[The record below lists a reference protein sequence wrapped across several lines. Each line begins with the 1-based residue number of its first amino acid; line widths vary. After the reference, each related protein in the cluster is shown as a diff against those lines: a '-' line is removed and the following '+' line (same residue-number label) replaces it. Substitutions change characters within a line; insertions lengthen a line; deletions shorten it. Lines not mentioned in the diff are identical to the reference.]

1 MKDVDIASITTVQQ
15 LGKQINYTNE
25 DFYNFAKQADLTGDI
40 LQQYKDYTANATQST
55 SQFAASLKNIAASAL
70 PILAISI
77 IIQLVQ
83 AGWDTLN
90 VTVEEQEAKV
100 NSLQAAYQNLQ
111 AEYEQLSSKQDLT
124 DAEQKRLAYLERR
137 LELDERILKAEEH
150 QLFEEKTGRK
160 FTDRFDSDNYYTKYQ
175 QDTNWNKWGILSSL
189 SPEYQKSYG
198 HLSEFYAQK
207 MADIKAAQESIDA
220 WTESSSHLEEGSGE
234 WNLYQTSI
242 DAARNR
248 QAGAI
253 KELSE
258 NEDQLI
264 INLGDYADVI
274 GDLETQLD
282 FGSLNDEDTK
292 NARELLQL
300 YKARYEYTQLMID
313 SIQKLNGTYQE
324 TRTVLQQIDKTY
336 GGGYSDGIAADLNR
350 TQEQKNFRV
359 FSHSLL
365 SLIHI

>member
-1 MKDVDIASITTVQQ
+1 MDKFKHTSIITKEVSTAISKLENQNLANISNANE
-15 LGKQINYTNE
+15 LGQIIGYTNE
-25 DFYNFAKQADLTGDI
+25 EFFKFAKQADLTGDI

-111 AEYEQLSSKQDLT
+111 SEYEQLSNKQDLT

-175 QDTNWNKWGILSSL
+175 QDTRWDKWGLLSS
-189 SPEYQKSYG
+189 QC
-198 HLSEFYAQK
+198 H
-207 MADIKAAQESIDA
+207 
-220 WTESSSHLEEGSGE
+220 
-234 WNLYQTSI
+234 
-242 DAARNR
+242 
-248 QAGAI
+248 
-253 KELSE
+253 
-258 NEDQLI
+258 
-264 INLGDYADVI
+264 
-274 GDLETQLD
+274 
-282 FGSLNDEDTK
+282 
-292 NARELLQL
+292 
-300 YKARYEYTQLMID
+300 
-313 SIQKLNGTYQE
+313 
-324 TRTVLQQIDKTY
+324 
-336 GGGYSDGIAADLNR
+336 
-350 TQEQKNFRV
+350 
-359 FSHSLL
+359 
-365 SLIHI
+365 

>member
-1 MKDVDIASITTVQQ
+1 MDKFKHTSIITKEVSTAISKLENQNLANISNANE
-15 LGKQINYTNE
+15 LGQIIGYTNE
-25 DFYNFAKQADLTGDI
+25 EFFKFAKQADLTGDI

-175 QDTNWNKWGILSSL
+175 QDTRWDKWGLLSS
-189 SPEYQKSYG
+189 QC
-198 HLSEFYAQK
+198 H
-207 MADIKAAQESIDA
+207 
-220 WTESSSHLEEGSGE
+220 
-234 WNLYQTSI
+234 
-242 DAARNR
+242 
-248 QAGAI
+248 
-253 KELSE
+253 
-258 NEDQLI
+258 
-264 INLGDYADVI
+264 
-274 GDLETQLD
+274 
-282 FGSLNDEDTK
+282 
-292 NARELLQL
+292 
-300 YKARYEYTQLMID
+300 
-313 SIQKLNGTYQE
+313 
-324 TRTVLQQIDKTY
+324 
-336 GGGYSDGIAADLNR
+336 
-350 TQEQKNFRV
+350 
-359 FSHSLL
+359 
-365 SLIHI
+365 

>member
-1 MKDVDIASITTVQQ
+1 MFQAILYILLLFYKVVNYDSDNGWTTLLDNFRQTSTITKETEKALLKLKDVDIASITTVQQ

-111 AEYEQLSSKQDLT
+111 SEYEQLSSKQDLT
-124 DAEQKRLAYLERR
+124 DAEQKRLSYLERR

-150 QLFEEKTGRK
+150 QLFKEKTGQK

-175 QDTNWNKWGILSSL
+175 QDTRWDKWGLLSS
-189 SPEYQKSYG
+189 QC
-198 HLSEFYAQK
+198 H
-207 MADIKAAQESIDA
+207 
-220 WTESSSHLEEGSGE
+220 
-234 WNLYQTSI
+234 
-242 DAARNR
+242 
-248 QAGAI
+248 
-253 KELSE
+253 
-258 NEDQLI
+258 
-264 INLGDYADVI
+264 
-274 GDLETQLD
+274 
-282 FGSLNDEDTK
+282 
-292 NARELLQL
+292 
-300 YKARYEYTQLMID
+300 
-313 SIQKLNGTYQE
+313 
-324 TRTVLQQIDKTY
+324 
-336 GGGYSDGIAADLNR
+336 
-350 TQEQKNFRV
+350 
-359 FSHSLL
+359 
-365 SLIHI
+365 